1 MTDSVRGRILP
12 PNLDDRTWQD
22 LSDEARSLIPD
33 YAPQWTDHNPSD
45 IGMTLIELFAF
56 MTEQVIYRL
65 NRVPEKNYIAFLN
78 LLGITRDPATP
89 ASTLLTLKTAS
100 VIPVLVPKRTQAQT
114 FGNETTQPVI
124 FETDED
130 LTVLP
135 TNLTVVLGTGLTSTT
150 VYQNLTALFLTPP
163 APGTPVTI
171 PVGQSAQFMLGF
183 DTILTTAPF
192 QLRVQLSR
200 AVQRDV
206 ATQIPQA
213 TVSWVFSTGAIQ
225 PWSWGTLPGVV
236 DGTEGLLHDGVV
248 TFIPPATW
256 SSQLPGSWLTIGP
269 LSANDVVGDPYGW
282 IGLRITNT
290 SAVPITI
297 GIASLRFNSV
307 PAHNA
312 LTIPTPETIGTG
324 TGEPYQVGTLR
335 NFPLYK
341 RPDTDTPYDHLAVE
355 VSGVPWDQVTVLP
368 PGPAN
373 AYRINEVTGEI
384 LFGDFSAS
392 RPFGHGTMP
401 AAGAP
406 IVATTYRYVA
416 GGVSGN
422 VGAGS
427 VVSLRTPVANII
439 GVTNLSSAD
448 GGSDQ
453 EPIEETKRRAPDV
466 LRNRNRAVTA
476 EDYEYLTREATTDV
490 RIVRCLPPR
499 LHDTANGAAW
509 NVGTPWTFAALDRSP
524 GNVNVIVV
532 PDQST
537 TIARPWPSLDL
548 IREVQ
553 RYLDQRRSLTSRLL
567 VTGPRYLPIRVD
579 VVAFVWQRAID
590 QGYIANAAEAYT
602 AIQNRIVQFLHPV
615 HGGLDG
621 SGWQVG
627 QHLFIPDIFTAIK
640 PPDEVGF
647 ISTLS
652 LSAETPDYHFPPI
665 GAGGAWD
672 PNERPFNL
680 AVPGGG
686 GSWVRVADYELI
698 CFGSMNVPPQVP
710 Q

>member
-45 IGMTLIELFAF
+45 IGITLIELFAF

-65 NRVPEKNYIAFLN
+65 NRVPDKNYVAFLN
-78 LLGITRDPATP
+78 LLGITQDPESP
-89 ASTLLTLKTAS
+89 ASTLLTLSAAPAAPVS
-100 VIPVLVPKRTQAQT
+100 VSKGTQAQT
-114 FGNETTQPVI
+114 FGNEATQPVI
-124 FETDED
+124 FETDEN

-135 TNLTVVLGTGLTSTT
+135 TNLDVLLGAGITAPFL
-150 VYQNLTALFLTPP
+150 YQNISTRFLTPP
-163 APGTPVTI
+163 APGITLTI
-171 PVGQSAQFMLGF
+171 PFGQSVLLMLGF
-183 DTILTTAPF
+183 DTVLTTNPF
-192 QLRVQLSR
+192 QLRVQMRR
-200 AVQRDV
+200 AVQRDI
-206 ATQIPQA
+206 ATQVPQA
-213 TVSWVFSTGAIQ
+213 SVSWVSSVAGAQ
-225 PWSWGTLPGVV
+225 PWLWPAIAGVI
-236 DGTEGLLHDGVV
+236 DGTEGLLHDGIV
-248 TFIPPATW
+248 TFTPPASW
-256 SSQLPGSWLTIGP
+256 VSQVPSAWAGMNP
-269 LSANDVVGDPYGW
+269 LSASDVVGDPYGW

-290 SAVPITI
+290 AAVPITI
-297 GIASLRFNSV
+297 DIAALRFNSV

-312 LTIPTPETIGTG
+312 LTIPMPETIGTG
-324 TGEPYQVGTLR
+324 TGAPYQVGSLR
-335 NFPLYK
+335 NWPLYK
-341 RPDTDTPYDHLAVE
+341 RPNTDTPYDHLTVE
-355 VSGVPWDQVTVLP
+355 VAGVPWDQVAVLP
-368 PGPAN
+368 PGAAN
-373 AYRINEVTGEI
+373 AYRLNEVTGEI

-401 AAGAP
+401 PAGAT

-422 VGAGS
+422 IGAGS
-427 VVSLRTPVANII
+427 IVSLRTPVANII
-439 GVTNLSSAD
+439 GVSNLSSAD

-453 EPIEETKRRAPDV
+453 EPIEETKRRAPEV
-466 LRNRNRAVTA
+466 FRNRNRAVTA
-476 EDYEYLTREATTDV
+476 EDYEYLAREATTDV
-490 RIVRCLPPR
+490 RIVRCLPPM

-509 NVGTPWTFAALDRSP
+509 NVGTPWTFAAIDRSP

-532 PDQST
+532 PDQGT
-537 TIARPWPSLDL
+537 TVPRPWPSLDL

-553 RYLDQRRSLTSRLL
+553 RELDQRRSLTSRLL

-579 VVAFVWQRAID
+579 VIAFVWQRAID

-621 SGWQVG
+621 TGWQVG

-640 PPDEVGF
+640 PPDAVGF
-647 ISTLS
+647 ISTLT
-652 LSAETPDYHFPPI
+652 LSAETPAYHFPPI
-665 GAGGAWD
+665 GTGGAWN
-672 PNERPFNL
+672 PNERPFDL

-686 GSWVRVADYELI
+686 GSWVRVTDYELI